1 MDLSDLF
8 ISGGRTEVQAVESL
22 GHSANQRQSQDQNSG
37 HLTLRLKDHSSSF
50 VFTGRCQEKSVPRI
64 GQ

>member
-8 ISGGRTEVQAVESL
+8 ISGGKTEVQAVESL
-22 GHSANQRQSQDQNSG
+22 GHRANQRQSQDQNSD
-37 HLTLRLKDHSSSF
+37 HLTLRLKDYSSSF
-50 VFTGRCQEKSVPRI
+50 VFTGRCQEKSVPGI